1 MVQMKK
7 KPTISFEGMEML
19 EMILKPSSPK
29 VTKTHEELI
38 VDEVKR
44 YVMDCVRAQL
54 VVQ

>member
-19 EMILKPSSPK
+19 EVILKPSSPK
-29 VTKTHEELI
+29 VTKTHEELL

-44 YVMDCVRAQL
+44 YIMDCVKAQL
-54 VVQ
+54 VIQ